1 MTYYDQENQFL
12 RQRLQK
18 EIPILTAL
26 IQNLYQELDR
36 KFHLNG
42 AKIPVTFGFETDSLG
57 SYTRQSAH
65 EKEHFHFSLL
75 FVAYGVNNPLSKEDR
90 IDLFKHE
97 YAHYMQYNMRIPEK
111 YKWQAGTHGSAWKYC
126 CSLIGAAPTPY
137 YKAGEAL
144 LDHNYDKVLK
154 SRIHDKTVPIRDT
167 YQRQQ
172 KAQKQKDEVVVNRKF
187 LEVMHWKENPIGR
200 QVRNN
205 DEILGTIVGVTE
217 DFRSSNPIFVPEEPV
232 VFQYR
237 SDFGGCIQV
246 KLKEPFD
253 ENLKKLNEDV
263 KNIWPDGDLN
273 FVSETRATELQISTV
288 VDFRSV
294 ALMATI
300 TILFVTLMGLIGYI
314 NDEMQRRS
322 KEIAIRKVNGAEA
335 SSILLLLS
343 KDIFWTSMPAVCIG
357 TLGAWYLGA
366 LWTDQFSETAEFP
379 IYYYI
384 LIAFV
389 SLLFIIGCVVIKTW
403 RIANDNP
410 VNSIKSE

>member
-172 KAQKQKDEVVVNRKF
+172 KAQKQKDEVVQYKIGDNVTHPKF
-187 LEVMHWKENPIGR
+187 G
-200 QVRNN
+200 
-205 DEILGTIVGVTE
+205 DGIVEKINLRSGGVH
-217 DFRSSNPIFVPEEPV
+217 
-232 VFQYR
+232 
-237 SDFGGCIQV
+237 
-246 KLKEPFD
+246 LH
-253 ENLKKLNEDV
+253 
-263 KNIWPDGDLN
+263 
-273 FVSETRATELQISTV
+273 
-288 VDFRSV
+288 
-294 ALMATI
+294 
-300 TILFVTLMGLIGYI
+300 
-314 NDEMQRRS
+314 
-322 KEIAIRKVNGAEA
+322 IRF
-335 SSILLLLS
+335 SSIQ
-343 KDIFWTSMPAVCIG
+343 CN
-357 TLGAWYLGA
+357 
-366 LWTDQFSETAEFP
+366 
-379 IYYYI
+379 
-384 LIAFV
+384 
-389 SLLFIIGCVVIKTW
+389 LFFLK
-403 RIANDNP
+403 
-410 VNSIKSE
+410 